1 MEIISRVSSGSKMD
15 QIYIPKHRFGLEI
28 GSYVIIKPLEKEKI
42 EEKPH
47 FYNVYY
53 IEPIK
58 LDIIIKIIRIIDMHY
73 VYENIIFTG
82 SFLEKGFNFNDI
94 DIILIGNNKLDIKEE
109 IEKKIGIKTHI
120 IFIDNKSLIKGLSTD
135 PLYQMMLSKCIAK
148 KRFIYNAKNK
158 INYKILDL
166 HLIKSKTLID
176 NFDILDGN
184 DKYYLT
190 RNLVSIS
197 IYIKGKKISK
207 KIVDSEIKKKFN
219 VNDNDIK
226 QNMLDKTKFIKIYKE
241 IYNKTFYE
249 LMEFIKD
256 GAEQK

>member
-28 GSYVIIKPLEKEKI
+28 GSYVIIKPLKKEKI

-249 LMEFIKD
+249 LMEFIKY

>member
-1 MEIISRVSSGSKMD
+1 MIV
-15 QIYIPKHRFGLEI
+15 IYKF
-28 GSYVIIKPLEKEKI
+28 K
-42 EEKPH
+42 
-47 FYNVYY
+47 
-53 IEPIK
+53 
-58 LDIIIKIIRIIDMHY
+58 
-73 VYENIIFTG
+73 
-82 SFLEKGFNFNDI
+82 
-94 DIILIGNNKLDIKEE
+94 
-109 IEKKIGIKTHI
+109 KKI
-120 IFIDNKSLIKGLSTD
+120 D
-135 PLYQMMLSKCIAK
+135 Y
-148 KRFIYNAKNK
+148 R
-158 INYKILDL
+158 ILDL
-166 HLIKSKTLID
+166 HLLKSKSLID

-219 VNDNDIK
+219 VNDDDIK